1 MGRRQK
7 VCYTSIFLRFTHS
20 TVRLCIVSS
29 IISFLP
35 FKGCTKQKWGIF
47 LKCND
52 MNQLTR
58 VLGLILVTFAETPV
72 SLTIAI
78 NVVGNIIHFQKKLA
92 TKEHNGSYGNHQY
105 L

>member
-58 VLGLILVTFAETPV
+58 VLGLILVTVAETPV

-78 NVVGNIIHFQKKLA
+78 NVLGNFLFQKKTT
-92 TKEHNGSYGNHQY
+92 TKEHNGSYRNPQY

>member
-7 VCYTSIFLRFTHS
+7 VCYTSIFRRFTHS
-20 TVRLCIVSS
+20 TVRLCIVNST
-29 IISFLP
+29 ISFLS

-72 SLTIAI
+72 SLIIAI